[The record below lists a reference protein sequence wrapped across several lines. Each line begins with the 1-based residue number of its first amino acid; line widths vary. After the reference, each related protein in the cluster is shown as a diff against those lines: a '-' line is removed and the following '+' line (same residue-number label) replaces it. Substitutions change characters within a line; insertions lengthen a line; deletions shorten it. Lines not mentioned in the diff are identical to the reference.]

1 MTTSENTQTW
11 PALSF
16 PAEEAAFVRE
26 RYAQARVILE
36 YGSGGSTVL
45 AAGMPGKRVFS
56 VESDRDW
63 SLRLQARLEA
73 GDLPSAAT
81 VHYVDIGATG
91 AWGRPVGPQAWQR
104 FWRYPASVWDA
115 PWFRH
120 PDLVLIDGRFRTA
133 CFMAVLVRITRPVT
147 ILFDDYQN
155 RAVYHDVERF
165 CRPVETVG
173 RLARFEAVPGLVG
186 CADFSQLLDLFNRT
200 TYATGTDDDYAVK
213 APAVMRA

>member
-1 MTTSENTQTW
+1 MTSTTNQTW
-11 PALSF
+11 PELSF
-16 PAEEAAFVRE
+16 PDAEGAYLRE
-26 RYAQARVILE
+26 HYASARVILE

-63 SLRLQARLEA
+63 SLRLQRRLEG

-81 VHYVDIGATG
+81 VHYVDIGPTG
-91 AWGRPVGPQAWQR
+91 PWGRPVGPQAWQQ

-133 CFMAVLVRITRPVT
+133 CFMTVLVRISRPVT
-147 ILFDDYQN
+147 ILFDDYQT
-155 RAVYHDVERF
+155 RPAYHGVERF
-165 CRPVETVG
+165 CAPAEQVG
-173 RLARFEAVPGLVG
+173 RLARFQAVPGLVAS
-186 CADFSQLLDLFNRT
+186 ADFSQLLDLFNRT
-200 TYATGTDDDYAVK
+200 TYAAGTDDTYAAK
-213 APAVMRA
+213 APAVTRA